1 MLKRRLSSDESGP
14 RASLYDNDPARH
26 GKRRRPLFRPK
37 KDILPRWTPTK
48 KRAMS
53 PLLDFILQHEEAFND
68 PHRLASLY
76 ADFGQQL
83 EVNPEGYQANVAAWI
98 KALADASRAGVLR
111 SQSSGHDLFH
121 IHATD
126 ELARALQHPQHGKP
140 TCLPAVFHEAAQKR
154 EMIPL
159 KDFISSKES
168 IYKTTWLPSP
178 WKVLTW
184 SLRQVGVLGP
194 AQLQSLGASKVVV
207 VKNVEVAAEKIL
219 QEMRGHSS
227 TADRV
232 LSRADF
238 QKRFSKLIS
247 PGACL
252 GANDMDTLLVYLGRD
267 RQAISFNAQTVKFKL
282 EHEAVPLPIT
292 KEDTAIATLR
302 DTLANVNAQI
312 LLLMGKAA
320 DANAAAREAV
330 SAKQMVRAKAALR
343 TKKLAEIAL
352 DQRTE
357 IAHQLETVFTDLQ
370 QAADQV
376 EIVEAMRAG
385 AAALKGLNEQVGG
398 AEGVQGVVDAV
409 NEQMATTE
417 EITNIINENGQPLD
431 EMDIDD
437 ELAALEKADMDK
449 KEQDKAER
457 TAARFLELEA
467 LEKQRMEKEAAE
479 KKRRISWQA
488 ARTRERAQREE
499 EKVVRNVDDASAS
512 LSNLSFDQQN
522 TDPEEHEYEE
532 RRPMHA

>member
-1 MLKRRLSSDESGP
+1 M
-14 RASLYDNDPARH
+14 
-26 GKRRRPLFRPK
+26 
-37 KDILPRWTPTK
+37 
-48 KRAMS
+48 
-53 PLLDFILQHEEAFND
+53 
-68 PHRLASLY
+68 
-76 ADFGQQL
+76 
-83 EVNPEGYQANVAAWI
+83 
-98 KALADASRAGVLR
+98 
-111 SQSSGHDLFH
+111 QSSAHDLFH
-121 IHATD
+121 IRATD

-159 KDFISSKES
+159 KDFVNAKES
-168 IYKTTWLPSP
+168 IYKTRWLPSP

-184 SLRQVGVLGP
+184 SLRQVGVIGP
-194 AQLQSLGASKVVV
+194 AQLQGLGSTKVVV
-207 VKNVEVAAEKIL
+207 VKNVELAADKIL
-219 QEMRGHSS
+219 REMQGQSS

-238 QKRFSKLIS
+238 QKRLSKILN

-252 GANDMDTLLVYLGRD
+252 STNDVDTLLVYLGRD
-267 RQAISFNAQTVKFKL
+267 RQAVSYNAQTVKFKL
-282 EHEAVPLPIT
+282 EHEAAPLPIT

-312 LLLMGKAA
+312 LLLMEKVA

-330 SAKQMVRAKAALR
+330 SAKQMIRAKAALR

-357 IAHQLETVFTDLQ
+357 IAHQLETVSTDLQ

-385 AAALKGLNEQVGG
+385 AAALKGLNEKVGG

-409 NEQMATTE
+409 NEHMAATE
-417 EITNIINENGQPLD
+417 EITSIISVGGQPLD

-437 ELAALEKADMDK
+437 ELAVLEKADMDK
-449 KEQDKAER
+449 KEQDMAKR
-457 TAARFLELEA
+457 TAARLSELDA
-467 LEKQRMEKEAAE
+467 LEKQRSEQEATE
-479 KKRRISWQA
+479 KKRRIAWQA

-499 EKVVRNVDDASAS
+499 KETAVRNLDDASAS
-512 LSNLSFDQQN
+512 LSNLSFDQE
-522 TDPEEHEYEE
+522 DSDLEEHECEG
-532 RRPMHA
+532 RRSMHA